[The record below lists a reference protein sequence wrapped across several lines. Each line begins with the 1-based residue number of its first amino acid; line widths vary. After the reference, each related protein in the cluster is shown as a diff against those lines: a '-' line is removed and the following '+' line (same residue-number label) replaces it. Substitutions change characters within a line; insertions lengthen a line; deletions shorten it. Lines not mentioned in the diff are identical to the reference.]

1 MFYVSIS
8 KGVLNK
14 VMDRAKAT
22 DNEVIGIL
30 VGSIENHTIMV
41 EDAVS
46 GEQES
51 DDTRATLPP
60 KTIAEVTDKI
70 LKGEIKG
77 RIVGWYHS
85 HPGFGIFMSSTDVNT
100 QKNLQQFSSKVT
112 AMIVDPDDEDFGFFT
127 LHENA
132 GVVQL
137 EDDQVNVYE
146 KDEEKIP
153 EAFSSPPKIPRKEVK
168 RIKNFGE
175 VLAPPPEP
183 RGPNKF
189 IIIAVVV
196 AVLCA
201 AIAGIILFPHIRE
214 SPKYSSVDTIMI
226 FGERERNQEN
236 ISIYSGEMQIRANVT
251 VVEGRISQEGLRFYI
266 SLQGGGWR
274 FLGNDSIPINNT
286 FSILF
291 NTINHQEGIH
301 SIKVNFTDSRNH
313 TWEKVSEPF
322 IIDNIP
328 DPPNP
333 RFFIDP
339 DAGNVLDKIV
349 DIYAEVKDEENNIYN
364 VEFYYLN
371 ISQYPTQNWTQ
382 ITNSRHVGEH
392 MYATTWDTGP
402 LLNGTYSIKVEA
414 QDRNLYMG
422 KDEITVNILHG
433 G

>member
-70 LKGEIKG
+70 LKGEVKG

-85 HPGFGIFMSSTDVNT
+85 HPGFGLFMSTTDVNT

-137 EDDQVNVYE
+137 EDDQVNVYDKDKE
-146 KDEEKIP
+146 KMP
-153 EAFSSPPKIPRKEVK
+153 EAFSSPPKVPKREVK
-168 RIKNFGE
+168 RIKNFGA

-201 AIAGIILFPHIRE
+201 AIAGIILYPHIRE
-214 SPKYSSVDTIMI
+214 SPKYSSVDNISL
-226 FGERERNQEN
+226 FGERAKNQLN
-236 ISIYSGEMQIRANVT
+236 MSIFSDLMEVRANVT
-251 VVEGRISQEGLRFYI
+251 VIEGKITQQGLRFYL
-266 SLQGGGWR
+266 SLKGGGWE
-274 FLGNDSIPINNT
+274 FIGNSSTPYNNT
-286 FSILF
+286 FVLLF
-291 NTINHQEGIH
+291 NTNDYEEGIH
-301 SIKVNFTDSRNH
+301 NIKVNFTDSFNH
-313 TWEKVSEPF
+313 TWERVSEPF

-328 DPPNP
+328 D
-333 RFFIDP
+333 IP
-339 DAGNVLDKIV
+339 DVNFMNLRRGDTLDGNVT
-349 DIYAEVKDEENNIYN
+349 IYGEVKDREDN
-364 VEFYYLN
+364 VFSVKFFLQN
-371 ISQYPTQNWTQ
+371 SLRNWTE
-382 ITNSRHVGEH
+382 IGESRYVGDH
-392 MYATTWDTGP
+392 IYGTDWDTNQ
-402 LLNGTYSIKVEA
+402 LENGTYRIKIWAE
-414 QDRNLYMG
+414 DRNLYMQEM
-422 KDEITVNILHG
+422 EITVNIRHG
-433 G
+433 R